1 MRFAHT
7 ASDRGEVV
15 PCMVTPELVRHE
27 WQWDAHD
34 SLTGSGSY
42 VYRPVYEVRLEWEYP
57 AGVVRE
63 MVFVDTYQSD
73 HLFDRLFPQEEP
85 VQYYTKYALPGV
97 RDTSRDLYL
106 FGCGMT
112 SDEAQEKKPAP
123 GVFTLE
129 RPMHPATVEISGLVD
144 PLNPEVTVPFVM
156 ESGSRIRTVLRSVTK
171 LCGMS
176 MNCLTFQLQFVILV
190 CSVAFNQV
198 GGKLSG
204 QPAQALTLPSAKAHV
219 LQGDCMCA
227 VEPWSNGGVPSVG
240 CGSWGYGKKWCYVAG
255 PNCTDSS
262 SGKNL
267 AASKSRYCSG
277 YRCVPYYQLP
287 GLQYLELRV
296 QTVLASPS
304 PVVDWP
310 DCCNRCSMTEDCA
323 ARRCAM
329 FLLLLRST
337 LVAVLR

>member
-176 MNCLTFQLQFVILV
+176 MKRGSST
-190 CSVAFNQV
+190 
-198 GGKLSG
+198 G
-204 QPAQALTLPSAKAHV
+204 AQ
-219 LQGDCMCA
+219 
-227 VEPWSNGGVPSVG
+227 
-240 CGSWGYGKKWCYVAG
+240 
-255 PNCTDSS
+255 
-262 SGKNL
+262 
-267 AASKSRYCSG
+267 
-277 YRCVPYYQLP
+277 
-287 GLQYLELRV
+287 
-296 QTVLASPS
+296 
-304 PVVDWP
+304 
-310 DCCNRCSMTEDCA
+310 
-323 ARRCAM
+323 
-329 FLLLLRST
+329 
-337 LVAVLR
+337 AVLRPVFGVPFCMCGVLAAMPVFALALLKLSLPLLADGWIPARLQGFNSAHTVSRYLPTLGLWDLATLIFAAKCGLGAVLCFCCFCVLPWWQCYARILLGSVPEVSSGTDSDSLQNGETERLLAGY